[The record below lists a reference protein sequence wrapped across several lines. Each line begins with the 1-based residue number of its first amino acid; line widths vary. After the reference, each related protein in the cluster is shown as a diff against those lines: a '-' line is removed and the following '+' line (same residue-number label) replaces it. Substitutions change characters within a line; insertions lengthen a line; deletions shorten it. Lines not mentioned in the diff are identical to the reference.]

1 MSSFFTTVYSTMVVQ
16 LLRAALLRPAILVV
30 FAGRVHSFNF
40 GVNAPWRQLRQE
52 HQPYYLINN
61 QHHQHQV
68 QLASTSVGH
77 EEDVAVL
84 QTTATTFVS
93 GIDEDEGDDYS
104 DNENSDSGDVDSP
117 GSRCQILLEAL
128 IKSTTSALTGLTK
141 KKTSLENELSKA
153 QSLEATMNR
162 ANLIVSNLYKLPPGT
177 VEAEVEDWEN
187 DGIIVKLVLNTKEYG
202 TFQEESD
209 ALFAAARKMK
219 RGSAVVEELL
229 AQTTDAEEILNDS
242 LMDLQSME
250 NSEQLDEGTMVLIQ
264 ERLERTSKTTGWKPP
279 KNYMQDDSG
288 VRSKPRKNTTSQ
300 KSNKSKPNPR
310 EFTSPSGH
318 KVLVGRNRRDNE
330 SICFQLSK
338 PTDIWM
344 HARGCPGAHVLLCCR
359 RGSPEITDVDLQFAA
374 DLAAFYSDART
385 ETKTDVTTAS
395 PKDITKPRGA
405 PLGAVTLRQEGKTL
419 LGRPDDVAQEL
430 KEAREQSGA
439 NWSELGYRKL
449 GGRAKNKKKTAA
461 VEKETAK
468 KRRQE
473 ARESNKRRQ
482 RKEEL
487 NDWF

>member
-1 MSSFFTTVYSTMVVQ
+1 MVVQ
-16 LLRAALLRPAILVV
+16 LLRAAVLRPAILVV

-40 GVNAPWRQLRQE
+40 GVTAPWRQ
-52 HQPYYLINN
+52 
-61 QHHQHQV
+61 HQHQV

-77 EEDVAVL
+77 EEDVAAL

-104 DNENSDSGDVDSP
+104 DNENSDSDDVESP

-141 KKTSLENELSKA
+141 KKASLENELSKA

-187 DGIIVKLVLNTKEYG
+187 DGVYIKLVLNTKEYG

-209 ALFAAARKMK
+209 ALFAAVRKMK

-242 LMDLQSME
+242 LIDLQSME
-250 NSEQLDEGTMVLIQ
+250 NSEQLDEGTMILIQ

-279 KNYMQDDSG
+279 KNNMQDDSG
-288 VRSKPRKNTTSQ
+288 VRSKQRKNTTQ
-300 KSNKSKPNPR
+300 KSNKSKSNPR

-359 RGSPEITDVDLQFAA
+359 QQRNRKRDRKKNWDR
-374 DLAAFYSDART
+374 ARF
-385 ETKTDVTTAS
+385 
-395 PKDITKPRGA
+395 
-405 PLGAVTLRQEGKTL
+405 LGH
-419 LGRPDDVAQEL
+419 PC
-430 KEAREQSGA
+430 QS
-439 NWSELGYRKL
+439 
-449 GGRAKNKKKTAA
+449 
-461 VEKETAK
+461 
-468 KRRQE
+468 
-473 ARESNKRRQ
+473 
-482 RKEEL
+482 
-487 NDWF
+487 

>member
-1 MSSFFTTVYSTMVVQ
+1 MVVQ
-16 LLRAALLRPAILVV
+16 LLRAAVLRPAILVV
-30 FAGRVHSFNF
+30 IAGRVYSFNF
-40 GVNAPWRQLRQE
+40 GITAPWRQLRQE
-52 HQPYYLINN
+52 HQPYLINN
-61 QHHQHQV
+61 QHQRQF

-77 EEDVAVL
+77 EEDVAAL

-93 GIDEDEGDDYS
+93 GIDEEDEGDDYS
-104 DNENSDSGDVDSP
+104 DSENLHSDDFETP

-141 KKTSLENELSKA
+141 KKASLENELSKA

-162 ANLIVSNLYKLPPGT
+162 ANLIASNLYKLPPGT
-177 VEAEVEDWEN
+177 IEAEVEDWEN

-219 RGSAVVEELL
+219 RGSAIVEELL

-242 LMDLQSME
+242 LIDLQSME
-250 NSEQLDEGTMVLIQ
+250 NSEQLDEGTMILIQ

-279 KNYMQDDSG
+279 KHNTQDDSSG
-288 VRSKPRKNTTSQ
+288 VRSKQRKNTSQ
-300 KSNKSKPNPR
+300 QKTNKSKPNPR

-359 RGSPEITDVDLQFAA
+359 RGSPDITDVDLQFAA

-385 ETKTDVTTAS
+385 ETKTDITTAS

-419 LGRPDDVAQEL
+419 LGRPADVAKEL

-468 KRRQE
+468 KRREE
-473 ARESNKRRQ
+473 ARENNKRRQ
-482 RKEEL
+482 RKE
-487 NDWF
+487 

>member
-1 MSSFFTTVYSTMVVQ
+1 MVVQ
-16 LLRAALLRPAILVV
+16 LLRAAVLRPAILVV

-40 GVNAPWRQLRQE
+40 GVTAPWRQLLRQE
-52 HQPYYLINN
+52 YQPYLINN
-61 QHHQHQV
+61 QRRQHQV

-77 EEDVAVL
+77 EEDVA
-84 QTTATTFVS
+84 ATTFVS

-104 DNENSDSGDVDSP
+104 DNENSDSDDVESP

-128 IKSTTSALTGLTK
+128 IKSTTSALTSLTK
-141 KKTSLENELSKA
+141 KRASLENELSKA
-153 QSLEATMNR
+153 QSLEATMFR

-187 DGIIVKLVLNTKEYG
+187 DGVYIRLVLNTKEYG

-229 AQTTDAEEILNDS
+229 AQTTGAEEILND
-242 LMDLQSME
+242 LLIDLQSME
-250 NSEQLDEGTMVLIQ
+250 NSEQLDEGTMILIQ

-279 KNYMQDDSG
+279 KTNMQDGSG
-288 VRSKPRKNTTSQ
+288 VRSKQRKNTTQ
-300 KSNKSKPNPR
+300 KSNKSKPR

-359 RGSPEITDVDLQFAA
+359 RGSPDITDVDLQFAA

-419 LGRPDDVAQEL
+419 LGRPDNVAQEL
-430 KEAREQSGA
+430 KEAREQSGG

-468 KRRQE
+468 KRREE
-473 ARESNKRRQ
+473 ARENNKRRQ
-482 RKEEL
+482 RKEEN